1 MLAYILYTAVA
12 WREKRKNLKK
22 IKKPPKHPYSTQAP
36 ETLFFALKINW
47 RFQDINQTEMRL
59 QALQGVSLLVCALY
73 QELDI
78 LGSW

>member
-1 MLAYILYTAVA
+1 MFFTPQ
-12 WREKRKNLKK
+12 WHEEKKEKKLKK
-22 IKKPPKHPYSTQAP
+22 KTKKPPKHPNSTQAP
-36 ETLFFALKINW
+36 ETLFFVLKINW